1 MAGRFDLSFAPF
13 DLLDADA
20 RGRLSDAADLL
31 YFERDVEILAAGA
44 PVEALYVVQKGIVGE
59 LAGEEIVGV
68 FREQDL
74 FDSRALLAGLAE
86 NRFVAHEETLLLA
99 LPRQA
104 LLREAELSAAFGA
117 HFSARISEKSGR
129 GNGSQWE
136 WQSLFNVT
144 IREAGVRS
152 PVFLEAEASVA
163 DAARAMKMHK
173 SRAVFVCSDDK
184 IGIFTMSNFRD
195 VIIDGI
201 AAEAPVGPLAQYGL
215 HCCDI
220 DDPVFSALLMMTRK
234 NIQRVVVAE
243 DGVPVGVLPQV
254 DVLSFLS
261 SHSHLLSRQIDQA
274 TRLSDLVEAGQSI
287 DAAVGG
293 LNATGMKTRQLSRLV
308 QALDLRLME
317 RLWRLS
323 ASPAFA
329 AQSCL
334 LVLGSGGRGEQI
346 LKTDQD
352 NAIIYADEAAAD
364 EAARA
369 GEAFRDGMLQVGY
382 PPCPGDIMASNP
394 AWRGTVKQW
403 QERINRWIY
412 RPDKDTWMNLAAWLD
427 ADVAAGDAALLLT
440 CRTWLFTR
448 VQGEQQWLSW
458 LSKAALQFDSHSE
471 GNFWQ
476 KLLHRNDSAAFDV
489 KKGGIF
495 PVVHG
500 VRVLALENALLP
512 TNTFERLEALAGIG
526 VFDKAFAEDVAG
538 ALDFLMKMRL
548 DAGLAALRFGKPASN
563 QVDTGKLSSLA
574 RDSLKESLEIV
585 RRFKAFLARHY
596 QLGRF

>member
-13 DLLDADA
+13 DLLPADA

-31 YFERDVEILAAGA
+31 YFEGGEEILAPGA
-44 PVEALYVVQKGIVGE
+44 AAHALYVVQKGIVGE
-59 LAGEEIVGV
+59 LAGEEVVGV

-86 NRFVAHEETLLLA
+86 NRFCAHEESLLLA

-104 LLREAELSAAFGA
+104 LLREAELSPAFGA
-117 HFSARISEKSGR
+117 HFSARISEKPRQQGH
-129 GNGSQWE
+129 WE
-136 WQSLFNVT
+136 WQGLFNAS

-152 PVFLEAEASVA
+152 PVFLDAEASVA

-173 SRAVFVCSDDK
+173 SRAVFVCQGDK

-195 VIIDGI
+195 VVIDGI
-201 AAEAPVGPLAQYGL
+201 PADAPVAPLAQYQL
-215 HCCDI
+215 HCCGI
-220 DDPVFSALLMMTRK
+220 DEPVFSALLMMTRK

-254 DVLSFLS
+254 DLLSFLS

-274 TRLSDLVEAGQSI
+274 TRLSDLVEAGKGI

-293 LNATGMKTRQLSRLV
+293 LNATGMKTRQLARLV

-317 RLWRLS
+317 RLWRLL
-323 ASPAFA
+323 APPGFA
-329 AQSCL
+329 AKSCL

-352 NAIIYADEAAAD
+352 NAIIHADEADA
-364 EAARA
+364 EAAAKA

-382 PPCPGDIMASNP
+382 PPCPGGIMASNP
-394 AWRGTVKQW
+394 AWRGTAGQW
-403 QERINRWIY
+403 QERIERWIY
-412 RPDKDTWMNLAAWLD
+412 RPGKDTWMHLAAWLD
-427 ADVAAGDAALLLT
+427 ADAAAGNAALLAA
-440 CRTWLFTR
+440 CRTWLFER

-458 LSKAALQFDSHSE
+458 LSRAALQFDSHSE
-471 GNFWQ
+471 ANFWQ

-495 PVVHG
+495 PIVHG
-500 VRVLALENALLP
+500 VRVLALENAILP
-512 TNTFERLEALAGIG
+512 TNTFERAEALCAIG
-526 VFDKAFAEDVAG
+526 LFDKPFAEDLCG
-538 ALDFLMKMRL
+538 ALDFLMKLRL
-548 DAGLAALRFGKPASN
+548 DSGLAALAFGKPASN
-563 QVDTGKLSSLA
+563 LVDTGKLSSLA
-574 RDSLKESLEIV
+574 RDSLKESLGIV
-585 RRFKAFLARHY
+585 RRFKAFLAHHY